1 MEVRLLKL
9 WETVITLKSPIHE
22 AKFPTA
28 VNAQNDDDCDYYY
41 YVLIVARNLHVKY
54 HRVQRRY
61 EESEG
66 TSIYQLKLHDT

>member
-9 WETVITLKSPIHE
+9 WETVITLTSPIHA

-28 VNAQNDDDCDYYY
+28 VNAKNDDDCDYY
-41 YVLIVARNLHVKY
+41 VLIVTRNLHVKY

-66 TSIYQLKLHDT
+66 TSIYQLKLHDI

>member
-22 AKFPTA
+22 AKFPSA
-28 VNAQNDDDCDYYY
+28 VNAKNDGDYDYYY

-66 TSIYQLKLHDT
+66 TSIYQLKFHDI

>member
-9 WETVITLKSPIHE
+9 WEKVITLKSPIHA
-22 AKFPTA
+22 AKFPTE
-28 VNAQNDDDCDYYY
+28 VNAKNDDDCDYYY
-41 YVLIVARNLHVKY
+41 YVLIVARNLQVKY

>member
-1 MEVRLLKL
+1 MEVGLLKL

-22 AKFPTA
+22 AKFPSA
-28 VNAQNDDDCDYYY
+28 VNAKNDDDYDYYY

-61 EESEG
+61 EES
-66 TSIYQLKLHDT
+66 SIYQLKLHDI